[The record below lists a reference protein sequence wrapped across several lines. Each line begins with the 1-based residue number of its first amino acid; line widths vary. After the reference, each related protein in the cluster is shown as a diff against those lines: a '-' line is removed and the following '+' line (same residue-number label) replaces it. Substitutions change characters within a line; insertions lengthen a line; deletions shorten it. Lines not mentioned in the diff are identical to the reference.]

1 MINGISI
8 MEGVITSAIIL
19 GITTIVGIIGYFLKQ
34 TMARVAANEKDV
46 KDIKVSYE
54 PAKAHEKDIKDINQK
69 LESINKD
76 VKGFKDT
83 YLEKEEFIRSMAEI
97 NRKFD
102 RMDDKMDR
110 NAQRTDDKLD
120 RVLAALNKKEA

>member
-1 MINGISI
+1 MFENIVQAVIISVI
-8 MEGVITSAIIL
+8 CLVITTL
-19 GITTIVGIIGYFLKQ
+19 VGIIAYFLKR
-34 TMARVAANEKDV
+34 TMAKVDANEKDIKEV
-46 KDIKVSYE
+46 KATYE
-54 PAKAHEKDIKDINQK
+54 PAKTHDKDIKAFNEK
-69 LESINKD
+69 LETIEKD

-102 RMDDKMDR
+102 RMDDKLDR

-120 RVLAALNKKEA
+120 RVLAMLNKEAK